1 MVCIKNN
8 ENNKTIYIFQIYMET
23 QEEPKKWTIT
33 WIIDSETRKA
43 VGTFGPVIE
52 IKEIEVPRYNIKIGF
67 SSKNVWCRLGDNM
80 SKIDN
85 QYSNGRLI
93 GLKVYGINKSMDIV
107 EIAKTIEENILSIV
121 PQK

>member
-1 MVCIKNN
+1 
-8 ENNKTIYIFQIYMET
+8 MET